1 MSPKTSILI
10 AIVMLAGLAFAIWA
24 REARADTSECSA
36 ATERDALAAFDA
48 LGLPPNEFP
57 TVSSKEF
64 VAGYCARAAL
74 DLATPPREAC
84 EATAPREYATLAEM
98 VGIPPDDPIYAKE
111 QEEYVT
117 LVCLHE
123 ALVQNEQGR

>member
-1 MSPKTSILI
+1 MSPKISILI
-10 AIVMLAGLAFAIWA
+10 AIVMLALLAFAIGT
-24 REARADTSECSA
+24 RGARADTSECST
-36 ATERDALAAFDA
+36 ATERDAIDA
-48 LGLPPNEFP
+48 YNLLELP
-57 TVSSKEF
+57 TVSSKGF
-64 VAGYCARAAL
+64 IAGYCARAAL
-74 DLATPPREAC
+74 DLTKPPREAC

-117 LVCLHE
+117 IICLHE